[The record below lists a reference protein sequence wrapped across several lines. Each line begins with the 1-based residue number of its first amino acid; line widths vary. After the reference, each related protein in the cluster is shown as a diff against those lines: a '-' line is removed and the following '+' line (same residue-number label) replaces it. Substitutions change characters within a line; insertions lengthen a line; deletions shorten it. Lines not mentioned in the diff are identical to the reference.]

1 MPPKRKQMDRMM
13 NSAADIWEEASRRL
27 NFRNAGLFQQW
38 FCRICAVSVEE
49 DRLTLGVPDEF
60 FGSIVS
66 EQYDDLIVEALQ
78 GIGGRDYSYGFT
90 VCELPVVPEPEP
102 APVRSPEP
110 EKVLSSSDA
119 QTSKRPHW
127 NAPAG
132 SEFCFDNFVVSET
145 NRHAFATAKAVAE
158 EPGYCYNPLFIYGN
172 SGVGKTH
179 LLKAISRQISQ
190 ERPGLVIRSTTC
202 DELVTGFYDLLL
214 QKQSLASFR
223 SRLRDVDVLL
233 VDDIH
238 GLANKRQ
245 LQDEF
250 FNIFNALYNQNK
262 QIVFTSDRQP
272 CEIQDIDKRLT
283 TRFESGMVVEVCM
296 PEYEARLVML
306 RRWRDELLTDTRLKD
321 ELLDFL
327 ASHIASSVRRLKGA
341 FLRLASYLSMSGNSE
356 LTIADAEA
364 LLQKQLND
372 ELASREISLEAIQRE
387 VAAQFG
393 ITTVELLG
401 KQRPRR
407 IAEPRMVAMYLSRE
421 LTRFSSNE
429 IGEAFGRTHSAVLY
443 AEQQVPDLCRS
454 SASLNRTVSIIRQ
467 KLSSQK
473 H

>member
-1 MPPKRKQMDRMM
+1 MDPVMT
-13 NSAADIWEEASRRL
+13 NAAEIWEEASRRL
-27 NFRNAGLFQQW
+27 NFRNAPLFQQW
-38 FCRICAVSVEE
+38 FSRICAVGVSG
-49 DRLTLGVPDEF
+49 DCLTLGVPDEF
-60 FGSIVS
+60 FGSIVN
-66 EQYDDLIVEALQ
+66 EQYDDLIVESLR
-78 GIGGRDYSYGFT
+78 GVGGHDYRYEFT
-90 VCELPVVPEPEP
+90 VCELPDAPAEPVSVPSKAAPAATSATSSAEP
-102 APVRSPEP
+102 AASR
-110 EKVLSSSDA
+110 
-119 QTSKRPHW
+119 RPHW

-132 SEFCFDNFVVSET
+132 SEFTFDNFVVSET

-158 EPGYCYNPLFIYGN
+158 EPGFCYNPLFIYGS

-179 LLKAISRQISQ
+179 LLKAIARQITQ
-190 ERPGLVIRSTTC
+190 DRPGAMIRSTTC

-321 ELLDFL
+321 EFLDFL

-341 FLRLASYLSMSGNSE
+341 FLRLASYLSMSGNSD

-393 ITTVELLG
+393 ISTVELLG

-443 AEQQVPDLCRS
+443 AEQQVPDLCRT